1 MSKKL
6 SYLFLLFS
14 LVIIVSH
21 NITAHHHH
29 SEFELTQS
37 ATAGDGENDND
48 HNIFS
53 FGQLDEAYLHSNDQV
68 VLDNDF
74 VFCLNFLSVFSFN
87 EVPRTLQ
94 TAYVVSPP
102 TPLVVCLLT
111 SGNSRRGPPVS

>member
-6 SYLFLLFS
+6 SYIFLLFS

-29 SEFELTQS
+29 SEFELAQNAVPDDS
-37 ATAGDGENDND
+37 ENDND

-68 VLDNDF
+68 VLDNNF
-74 VFCLNFLSVFSFN
+74 VFFLNFQSVFTFN
-87 EVPRTLQ
+87 IAPQ
-94 TAYVVSPP
+94 TVQPVFVTQPP
-102 TPLVVCLLT
+102 TQLAVRYLA
-111 SGNSRRGPPVS
+111 SDNSRRGPPVS